1 VPKLNISIF
10 GLGYVGV
17 VTAAYLT
24 SRDHNVIG
32 VDVNALKVSMLND
45 GICPIV
51 EKDVSELL
59 QEAKRKGLI
68 SATCDAKHAILNTEL
83 SIICVGTPSMSNGN
97 LDTKYIRAVC
107 EELGKSLREKEDSH
121 IFVFR
126 STMLPG
132 TLRNTIIPIME
143 ECSGKKQNKDF
154 FVVFNPEFLRE
165 STAVYD
171 FYNPPKTVVG
181 SDNEETANK
190 VLSLYEG
197 IPGPVI
203 KTKIE
208 VAEMVKYVDNNFHA
222 LKITF
227 ANEIGRI
234 CKSIG
239 LDSHE
244 VMDIFMQDTKLNIST
259 YYLKPGFAFGGSC
272 LPKDLRAIN
281 YLAKTLDLD
290 LPLLSSLIPSN
301 NNQISSAI
309 KKIISFNKNKIGI
322 AGFSFKEG
330 TDDLRES
337 PLIEVIETLIGK
349 GYDLKLYD
357 KNVSIAKLMGA
368 NKEYIENRIPHIAAL
383 MVDTLDELLEDRE
396 LIIIGNGDKEFKRI
410 LDQTRDDQLVF
421 DLVRIGGGANA
432 RQNYEGICW

>member
-1 VPKLNISIF
+1 MNISVF

-17 VTAAYLT
+17 VTIAYLT
-24 SRDHNVIG
+24 SRNHNVVG
-32 VDVNALKVSMLND
+32 VDVNSLKVKMLNE

-51 EKDVSELL
+51 EKDVPEMLKD
-59 QEAKRKGLI
+59 AKDKGLI
-68 SATCDAKHAILNTEL
+68 SATVDAAEAIGKTEL
-83 SIICVGTPSMSNGN
+83 SIICVGTPSEPNGN
-97 LDTKYIRAVC
+97 LDTKYLKNAC
-107 EELGKSLREKEDSH
+107 EEAGKSIRDKVSPH

-132 TLRNTIIPIME
+132 TMRNIVIPILE
-143 ECSGKKQNKDF
+143 SSSGKKQNEGF
-154 FVVFNPEFLRE
+154 YVVFNPEFLRE
-165 STAVYD
+165 STAVFD

-181 SDNEETANK
+181 SDSEEIAQK

-197 IPGPVI
+197 LPGPMI

-227 ANEIGRI
+227 ANEIGHI

-244 VMDIFMQDTKLNIST
+244 VMNIFMKDTKLNIST

-281 YLAKTLDLD
+281 YLARTLDLE
-290 LPLLSSLIPSN
+290 LPLLSSLLPSN
-301 NNQISSAI
+301 HNQIQSAI
-309 KKIISFNKNKIGI
+309 KRIISQGKNKIGI

-337 PLIEVIETLIGK
+337 PMIDIIEALIGK

-357 KNVSIAKLMGA
+357 RNVYVAKLVGA
-368 NKEYIENRIPHIAAL
+368 NKDYIEKHIPHISAL
-383 MVDTLDELLEDRE
+383 MVDSLDEILEDRE
-396 LIIIGNGDKEFKRI
+396 LIIIGNKDPEFIRI
-410 LDQTRDDQLVF
+410 IEEARDDQMIF
-421 DLVRIGGGANA
+421 DLVRMGDKVYERA
-432 RQNYEGICW
+432 NYEGICW

>member
-1 VPKLNISIF
+1 MNISVF

-17 VTAAYLT
+17 VTIAYLT
-24 SRDHNVIG
+24 SRNHKVIG
-32 VDVNALKVSMLND
+32 VDVSEVKVKMLNE

-51 EKDVSELL
+51 EKDVPEMLKD
-59 QEAKRKGLI
+59 AKEKGLV
-68 SATCDAKHAILNTEL
+68 SATVDAEEAIRKTEL
-83 SIICVGTPSMSNGN
+83 SIICVGTPSESNGN
-97 LDTKYIRAVC
+97 LDTRFIRNVC
-107 EELGKSLREKEDSH
+107 EEAGKSIRDKAEPH

-132 TLRNTIIPIME
+132 TMRKTVIPILE
-143 ECSGKKQNKDF
+143 SFSGKKQNEGF

-181 SDNEETANK
+181 SDSEEIADK
-190 VLSLYEG
+190 VISLYEG
-197 IPGPVI
+197 LPGPVI

-222 LKITF
+222 VKITF
-227 ANEIGRI
+227 ANEIGHI
-234 CKSIG
+234 CKNIG

-244 VMDIFMQDTKLNIST
+244 VMNIFMQDTKLNIST

-281 YLAKTLDLD
+281 YLAKNLDLD
-290 LPLLSSLIPSN
+290 LPLLSSLLPSN
-301 NNQISSAI
+301 RNQIQSAI
-309 KKIISFNKNKIGI
+309 KRIISLGKNKIGI

-337 PLIEVIETLIGK
+337 PIIEVIETLIGK

-357 KNVSIAKLMGA
+357 RNVSLARLVGA
-368 NKEYIENRIPHIAAL
+368 NKEYIEKRIPHISAL
-383 MVDTLDELLEDRE
+383 MVESLDEILGDRE
-396 LIIIGNGDKEFKRI
+396 LIIIGNKAPEFTRI
-410 LDQTRDDQLVF
+410 LNEARDDQMIF
-421 DLVRIGGGANA
+421 DLVRMGDNIYD
-432 RQNYEGICW
+432 RRNYEGICW

>member
-1 VPKLNISIF
+1 MNISVF

-17 VTAAYLT
+17 VTIAYLT
-24 SRDHNVIG
+24 SRNHNVVG
-32 VDVNALKVSMLND
+32 VDVSELKVKMLNE

-51 EKDVSELL
+51 EKDVPEMLKD
-59 QEAKRKGLI
+59 AKNKGLI
-68 SATCDAKHAILNTEL
+68 SATVNAAEAIGKTEL
-83 SIICVGTPSMSNGN
+83 SIICVGTPSESNGN
-97 LDTKYIRAVC
+97 LDTKFLRNAC
-107 EELGKSLREKEDSH
+107 EEAGKSIRDKVSPH

-132 TLRNTIIPIME
+132 TMRNTIIPILE
-143 ECSGKKQNKDF
+143 SFSGKKQNEGF
-154 FVVFNPEFLRE
+154 YVVFNPEFLRE
-165 STAVYD
+165 STAVFD

-181 SDNEETANK
+181 SDSEEVAEK

-197 IPGPVI
+197 LPGPTI

-227 ANEIGRI
+227 ANEIGHI
-234 CKSIG
+234 CKTIG

-244 VMDIFMQDTKLNIST
+244 VMNIFMQDTKLNIST

-281 YLAKTLDLD
+281 YLARTLDLD
-290 LPLLSSLIPSN
+290 LPLLNSLLPSN
-301 NNQISSAI
+301 RNQIQSAI
-309 KKIISFNKNKIGI
+309 KQIISKGKNKIGI

-337 PLIEVIETLIGK
+337 PMIDIIEALIGK

-357 KNVSIAKLMGA
+357 RNVYVAKLIGA
-368 NKEYIENRIPHIAAL
+368 NKEYIENHIPHISSL
-383 MVDTLDELLEDRE
+383 MVDSLDELLVDRE
-396 LIIIGNGDKEFKRI
+396 LIIIGNKDPEFIRI
-410 LDQTRDDQLVF
+410 IEETRDDQIIF
-421 DLVRIGGGANA
+421 DLVRMGDKVYDRA
-432 RQNYEGICW
+432 NYEGICW